1 MSEFRFRGKL
11 GIGKS
16 AASLGPDDSHL
27 PADEPDDDLAGETE
41 LDESPAER
49 GHAGDKLIDT
59 EWAPPT
65 IVVMCEATDCTHNYK
80 GYCSGVDGN
89 ITIELE
95 PDMGTSKRATECAH
109 YDPTLTDADEDPNS

>member
-1 MSEFRFRGKL
+1 MSHFRFRGKL
-11 GIGKS
+11 GIGKN

-27 PADEPDDDLAGETE
+27 PADEPDDALPEPEIVLGDSRVQKG
-41 LDESPAER
+41 SVS
-49 GHAGDKLIDT
+49 DKLLDT
-59 EWAPPT
+59 QWAPPT

-109 YDPTLTDADEDPNS
+109 YDPTLTDDES